1 MYRPLVTLAAL
12 LALTSCSSPAPTSV
26 GLKDSCDALGVV
38 LQDFGQVAP
47 TAQRYADYLPKV
59 KAIQDRGD
67 ATTKEALQPLV
78 AAMDKGAQGDTS
90 VTFGAHLAA
99 TVGLMAQCAAAGS
112 TALSPA
118 SSAPSPSPSAT
129 ATPLPVDDF
138 YAVVEEL
145 DRTCTG
151 DTCMVDAR
159 VGVGYVGVED
169 DPGRARVTLTVSG
182 GAEPETRSMIVDGDD
197 VNTVEISAT
206 VPKGGKLRVSVD
218 RVERA

>member
-99 TVGLMAQCAAAGS
+99 TVGLMAQCATVGS
-112 TALSPA
+112 TGLAPA
-118 SSAPSPSPSAT
+118 SSTPSPSAT
-129 ATPLPVDDF
+129 AAPLPAED
-138 YAVVEEL
+138 YHAELVELE
-145 DRTCTG
+145 RSCTG
-151 DTCMVDAR
+151 DACMVDAR
-159 VGVGYVGVED
+159 VGVGYIGVED
-169 DPGRARVTLTVSG
+169 DPGRARVTFTVSG
-182 GAEPETRSMIVDGDD
+182 GSKTETRSLIVSGDE
-197 VNTVEISAT
+197 VNTIEISAS
-206 VPKGGKLRVSVD
+206 VPKGGKLRVSVE